1 MVMHQGTFIS
11 LQHKKKAT
19 GGVVCNNEFFLDE
32 KYELKIG
39 ENSDTPVSLNLR
51 RSGNHYQSHSVT
63 FFLETEIKMHGPE

>member
-32 KYELKIG
+32 KYELKNS
-39 ENSDTPVSLNLR
+39 ENSDSCFTELAKIRELLSVSF
-51 RSGNHYQSHSVT
+51 STVT
-63 FFLETEIKMHGPE
+63 FFGGINKDAWA